1 MTLKKASGD
10 RVEESLRTERQR
22 AGRVEES
29 LWVGVGRDEW
39 LLRLMVGR
47 DEWLLRLKVD
57 CDSPHGVDSNES
69 LTMH

>member
-10 RVEESLRTERQR
+10 RVEESLRTERQK
-22 AGRVEES
+22 
-29 LWVGVGRDEW
+29 
-39 LLRLMVGR
+39 VGR

-57 CDSPHGVDSNES
+57 CDSPHGVDSDES